1 MCPPSSLSVRGARLR
16 YRPEPPLVK
25 PRPAARVVPLLFRDA
40 VSGGSDAPGF
50 DDLARVRGAPERRHA
65 RPAPR
70 HRESHGRARGGGLVP
85 AAPGGQRRRRAA
97 RDPAPQPRRGKRARG
112 HGARVDP
119 PSRSGLGRQAAGV
132 PVHRGADRRARAGG
146 GARRARR
153 RAGQRARRH
162 RQRGLAARRS
172 LMMKYPRRHT
182 APLSDRVW
190 KPLDEAIVQA
200 ARHVLAGRRIA
211 TFAGPRGWDHVA
223 TRLGTMTPC
232 RSAEGQAVV
241 CVPDVVL
248 MLEVRVDFSVP
259 WASVENFE
267 RGAPVLDTGPA
278 ETAARELALAEDR
291 VAFYGDPAGSGF
303 LIAPKSPRVS
313 THDWTRPGQVLAD
326 LVKAVETLDAD
337 GIPGPYEA
345 VLPTARYYSYLQ
357 AVDDSGYPTA
367 RQLRDVLG
375 AVHRSPA
382 IREAR

>member
-1 MCPPSSLSVRGARLR
+1 
-16 YRPEPPLVK
+16 
-25 PRPAARVVPLLFRDA
+25 
-40 VSGGSDAPGF
+40 
-50 DDLARVRGAPERRHA
+50 
-65 RPAPR
+65 
-70 HRESHGRARGGGLVP
+70 
-85 AAPGGQRRRRAA
+85 
-97 RDPAPQPRRGKRARG
+97 
-112 HGARVDP
+112 
-119 PSRSGLGRQAAGV
+119 
-132 PVHRGADRRARAGG
+132 
-146 GARRARR
+146 
-153 RAGQRARRH
+153 
-162 RQRGLAARRS
+162 
-172 LMMKYPRRHT
+172 MMDYLRRHT

-190 KPLDEAIVQA
+190 KALDEAVVQA

-211 TFAGPRGWDHVA
+211 TFDGPRGWDHVA

-303 LIAPKSPRVS
+303 LTAPKSPRVS
-313 THDWTRPGQVLAD
+313 TADWTRPGQVLAD
-326 LVKAVETLDAD
+326 LVKAVETLDAA

-345 VLPTARYYSYLQ
+345 VLTTARYYSYLQ

-367 RQLRDVLG
+367 RQLRDVLA
-375 AVHRSPA
+375 AVHRSPV
-382 IREAR
+382 IREAGAVFSTRGGDFVISVGGDLANGYRLHDRDAIHLFCVETLAPQTVTPEAVCVLDS